1 MEEFAKHIAEKTN
14 YLNKEIV
21 YLKNTRITEYDIR
34 SAGFTVIKSKRLL
47 PQEEL
52 EMLDKMEKHER
63 NVWIGKRIL
72 KYPKISEEI
81 INTLAQV
88 RSDFVVMNRI
98 REEDILSIKK
108 DAIFLIKATPE
119 FLKVGDFEFRPK
131 AAYSSYLYV
140 NQKEFYYSSGNDTMD
155 IKGVPEEAKAQQE
168 KFLLRDIRKVLS
180 MGEKLTSDQMFTF
193 LKQYRSKYLG
203 RQLEPGTYRDLE
215 SGMFSVDGYAMD
227 SVSQETMSGLD
238 ISQNYIKYL
247 VPLFRALL

>member
-1 MEEFAKHIAEKTN
+1 MDEFAKQIAEKTN

-21 YLKNTRITEYDIR
+21 YLKNTRISEYDIR

-52 EMLDKMEKHER
+52 DMLDKMEKHER

-88 RSDFVVMNRI
+88 RKDFVVLNGI
-98 REEDILSIKK
+98 REDEILSIKK
-108 DAIFLIKATPE
+108 DAIFLIKKVPDT
-119 FLKVGDFEFRPK
+119 LKVGDFEFRPK
-131 AAYSSYLYV
+131 ATYSSYLYV

-155 IKGVPEEAKAQQE
+155 VKGIPEEAKAQQE
-168 KFLLRDIRKVLS
+168 KFLLRDLRKILS
-180 MGEKLTSDQMFTF
+180 MGEKLTADQMFTF

-203 RQLEPGTYRDLE
+203 RQLEHGTYRDLE

-227 SVSQETMSGLD
+227 SVSQETLAGLD